1 MSVLVPLDAMVNK
14 TTLLA
19 DVEYL
24 SAYAAA
30 IGEDA

>member
-1 MSVLVPLDAMVNK
+1 MSLPLLLDDMANK
-14 TTLLA
+14 TMLLA
-19 DVEYL
+19 GVEYL

>member
-1 MSVLVPLDAMVNK
+1 MSLPRILDAMANK
-14 TTLLA
+14 TMFLA
-19 DVEYL
+19 GVEYL

>member
-1 MSVLVPLDAMVNK
+1 MSVLVPLDAMANK
-14 TTLLA
+14 TMLLA